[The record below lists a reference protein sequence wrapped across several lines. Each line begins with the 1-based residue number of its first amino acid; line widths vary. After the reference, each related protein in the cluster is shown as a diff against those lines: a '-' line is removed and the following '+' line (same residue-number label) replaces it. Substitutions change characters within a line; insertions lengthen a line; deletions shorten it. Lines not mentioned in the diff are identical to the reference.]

1 MTSAREE
8 ILGKIRQV
16 LKDRPSD
23 PMQGP
28 SEQVVPARGSI
39 PHAEQVSL
47 FVKEA
52 EQVNATTSRVNNLAD
67 VPEVI
72 ATFLAANNLPSE
84 VRTGRDEVMQAI
96 PWSDHSAI
104 TVNQGVAKPTDQASV
119 TSAFAGVA
127 ETGSLALISGADSP
141 TSLNYLPDNHI
152 VVLRTEQIVGNYE
165 EVWRLLRKNMG
176 DDWPRAVNWITGPS
190 RTADIEQELLLGAH
204 GPRRLHVVLVDEKLE

>member
-47 FVKEA
+47 FIKEA

-104 TVNQGVAKPTDQASV
+104 TVNQGVAEPTDQASV

-165 EVWRLLRKNMG
+165 EVWRLLRKKTG

-204 GPRRLHVVLVDEKLE
+204 GPRRLHVVLVDEKLK